1 RRNEHHARSHP
12 LRYGSLVEPM
22 EVDVIFTF
30 GIAVA
35 LAAAAR
41 STWSPCGLSML
52 SQITPG
58 AEAGRSQP
66 FSRTARWF
74 IAGATLGGLM
84 LGGAIAG
91 VAVALAAV

>member
-1 RRNEHHARSHP
+1 ME
-12 LRYGSLVEPM
+12 LM

-52 SQITPG
+52 SQITPV
-58 AEAGRSQP
+58 AEAGRNQR
-66 FSRTARWF
+66 FSRTAGWF
-74 IAGATLGGLM
+74 IAGATS
-84 LGGAIAG
+84 
-91 VAVALAAV
+91 